1 MSQIS
6 LKSISGITS
15 ITTSTGVDN
24 QLTLHTNNTTQAF
37 KLDHAGNLHFN
48 NHVNTT
54 GISSAS
60 NFKTGTSDLH
70 SLGLTA
76 ASADI
81 DDFLDVGSNI
91 KLGNAGVIT
100 ATSYRGDG
108 SQLTGIVAGLS
119 TISGV
124 VNVANDLDVDG
135 HTNLDNVSIVGIT
148 TTSARLD
155 VGNNGTNAVDLRFRT
170 NRGSAGQTIANLNY
184 EWDGTTVAQ
193 IRGIAGSDTTNKD
206 DGHLAFFTTPAG
218 SGSFSER
225 LRILSN
231 GNVLIGT
238 TVDGNQA
245 LNVYGAAN
253 AAMVVQNSNTGTGAN
268 NGLYIGNGNSTISYI
283 WNYENDSMR
292 FATNNT
298 ERLRI
303 RSDGKVVIGTNYTG
317 ADLSVTGNLVLDN
330 GTTARLTLQAENNNT
345 NQILS
350 TTTGFGSYTALKYM
364 AADHKFQYGGNEL
377 VRIHAISK
385 GIQVYGG
392 DLLLGPDS
400 VSQMEA
406 TIRAWGCSLWYTTI
420 DSNYYHDSGGEFRQF
435 YNKGSYRGDNYLTAY
450 NCPIQTGVGPQNRV
464 FWRGAQSD
472 TRAEG
477 SLNLSVGYRGAFFF
491 IGQASCASIPYQG
504 NGRYLFDGNSPSRV
518 SVSFDSFGSD
528 IDSGELSFHAGSTAG
543 YNSGDGSV
551 GSRLGSSNTDSTLR
565 MYCVG
570 VNMENYNAPNSK
582 RAGNHLG
589 ISVIND
595 DGTDYGSS
603 RLSENLINNSTT
615 GSTNTTNE
623 FNWANRH
630 SNDRGG
636 TTTFRHSQI
645 MYFDDIQLNSAQ
657 WDYLEHYFKV
667 MYG

>member
-253 AAMVVQNSNTGTGAN
+253 AAMVIQNSSTGTGAN

-377 VRIHAISK
+377 VRIHATSK
-385 GIQVYGG
+385 ALQVYGG

-435 YNKGSYRGDNYLTAY
+435 YNKGSARGDNYLTAY
-450 NCPIQTGVGPQNRV
+450 NCPIQSGVGPQNRV
-464 FWRGAQSD
+464 FWKGAQND

-477 SLNLSVGYRGAFFF
+477 TLNVSVGYRGAFFF
-491 IGQASCASIPYQG
+491 ISRASCSAVRSG
-504 NGRYLFDGNSPSRV
+504 SSGKYLYDSNSPSRV
-518 SVSFDSFGSD
+518 SVSFDSFGNN
-528 IDSGELSFHAGSTAG
+528 IDTQELSFHAGSTAG
-543 YNSGDGSV
+543 YNSGDASV
-551 GSRLGSSNTDSTLR
+551 GGRLGSSDTDSTLR
-565 MYCVG
+565 MYAVG

>member
-350 TTTGFGSYTALKYM
+350 TTTGFGSYTALK
-364 AADHKFQYGGNEL
+364 L
-377 VRIHAISK
+377 SLIHI
-385 GIQVYGG
+385 
-392 DLLLGPDS
+392 
-400 VSQMEA
+400 
-406 TIRAWGCSLWYTTI
+406 
-420 DSNYYHDSGGEFRQF
+420 
-435 YNKGSYRGDNYLTAY
+435 
-450 NCPIQTGVGPQNRV
+450 
-464 FWRGAQSD
+464 
-472 TRAEG
+472 
-477 SLNLSVGYRGAFFF
+477 
-491 IGQASCASIPYQG
+491 
-504 NGRYLFDGNSPSRV
+504 
-518 SVSFDSFGSD
+518 
-528 IDSGELSFHAGSTAG
+528 
-543 YNSGDGSV
+543 
-551 GSRLGSSNTDSTLR
+551 
-565 MYCVG
+565 
-570 VNMENYNAPNSK
+570 
-582 RAGNHLG
+582 
-589 ISVIND
+589 
-595 DGTDYGSS
+595 
-603 RLSENLINNSTT
+603 
-615 GSTNTTNE
+615 
-623 FNWANRH
+623 
-630 SNDRGG
+630 
-636 TTTFRHSQI
+636 
-645 MYFDDIQLNSAQ
+645 
-657 WDYLEHYFKV
+657 
-667 MYG
+667 